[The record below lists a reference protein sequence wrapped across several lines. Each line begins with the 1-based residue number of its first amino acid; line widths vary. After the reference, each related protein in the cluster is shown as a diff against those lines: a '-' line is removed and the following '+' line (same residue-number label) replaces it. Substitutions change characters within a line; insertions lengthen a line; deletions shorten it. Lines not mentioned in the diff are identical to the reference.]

1 MKIIVQN
8 KKAAF
13 DYEISYKIEAG
24 IVLSGDEVKSIRANQ
39 VSLNGSF
46 ATVKDNELF
55 LLNCNISKYS
65 HAYDKQDD
73 EYATRTRK
81 LLLHRKEMNKL
92 IGDVSQKGMTILPLK
107 IYINGKGLIKVE
119 LGVGKHRKA
128 HNKKALLKERDIA
141 RETRREL
148 KNSR

>member
-8 KKAAF
+8 KKALF

-24 IVLSGDEVKSIRANQ
+24 IVLTGDEVKSIRANH

-46 ATVKDNELF
+46 ATVKDGELF
-55 LLNCNISKYS
+55 LLNCNVSTYS
-65 HAYDKQDD
+65 HAYQKDD
-73 EYATRTRK
+73 DHATRTRK
-81 LLLHRKEMNKL
+81 LLLHRKEMNRL
-92 IGDVSQKGMTILPLK
+92 IGEVSQKGMTILPLK
-107 IYINGKGLIKVE
+107 IYLNPRGLIKVE

-128 HNKKALLKERDIA
+128 HNKKELLKERDIA

-148 KNSR
+148 KNSRS